1 MPEGNYIGESGF
13 YVIFHDVAVG
23 GSFNLFLPFFSPSD
37 FKCVISL
44 HEEVQ
49 KSRKFARK
57 SAKITKICT
66 KKMHPDM
73 PEL

>member
-1 MPEGNYIGESGF
+1 MPEGNDIGESGF

-23 GSFNLFLPFFSPSD
+23 GSFNLFLPLFSPSD

-44 HEEVQ
+44 HE
-49 KSRKFARK
+49 K

-66 KKMHPDM
+66 KKMHPDIT
-73 PEL
+73 EL